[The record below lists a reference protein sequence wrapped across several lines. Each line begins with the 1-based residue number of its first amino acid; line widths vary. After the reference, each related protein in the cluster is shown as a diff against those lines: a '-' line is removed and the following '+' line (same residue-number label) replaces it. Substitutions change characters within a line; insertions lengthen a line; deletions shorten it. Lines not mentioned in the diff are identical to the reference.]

1 MNALYTPLLMSLQET
16 SSSEIPWLA
25 RGATRMAR
33 GGIRL
38 VHGLTKNTLIT
49 YFSGMKIDPK
59 YAFLHAF
66 FLICLSCSFQ
76 NLSIWPKTHP
86 FFPIL
91 HVFAPLNDVRAYSAW
106 SWKTTLITW
115 IFGRAWY
122 PPWHSSGPP
131 GWLETLMQKDWNT
144 QMSDQFTSLCNFWCP
159 PRQCTRSSSI
169 SSIYKW
175 HTGVH
180 QVLNNSP
187 LRGRLRAV

>member
-1 MNALYTPLLMSLQET
+1 MGPLHPRFKEKRLHFSRTISKNGHLFLPKWPLTMVT
-16 SSSEIPWLA
+16 SP

-38 VHGLTKNTLIT
+38 VHGLTKGTLIT

-66 FLICLSCSFQ
+66 FLIDLSCSFQ

-91 HVFAPLNDVRAYSAW
+91 HVFAPLKDVRAYSAW
-106 SWKTTLITW
+106 FRKTTLITW

-122 PPWHSSGPP
+122 HPWHSSGPP
-131 GWLETLMQKDWNT
+131 PGYEFLGSSHTLRQTQIRVCHPTLFQKSRALDLFLFAKW
-144 QMSDQFTSLCNFWCP
+144 P
-159 PRQCTRSSSI
+159 PPPQQTR
-169 SSIYKW
+169 
-175 HTGVH
+175 
-180 QVLNNSP
+180 
-187 LRGRLRAV
+187 